1 MKVLLL
7 SIKAGYGHHSTA
19 KAIMEYFEANG
30 HQCEMLDIFDYIN
43 HRLGISIQDGYL
55 MSTKYIPKTYG
66 KAYGKLTRKDE
77 PYDPHSIVA
86 VFSRF
91 VSKRLEKYVRQYNPD
106 LIIGTHSY
114 AGVCI
119 SILADIGAISCPS
132 IGIVTDFTVHPFW
145 ESTFLDY
152 YVIPDELLCYEMQKK
167 GIPKEKLLPFGI
179 PIRKQ
184 FSVKKDKKLAR
195 RELGMK
201 DMPTVLVMMGSMGY
215 GNIKRQLD
223 EIDECSSDFQIICVC
238 GSNKKLKAAV
248 DEYEWKKRVYS
259 YGFVDNVDVMMDAS
273 DFIIT
278 KPGGLSTSEALAKGL
293 PMIAMN
299 PIPGQEDRN
308 LSFLVNNGAAI
319 MVNQNYSIADAV
331 NIMFNCQWR
340 RTLLQESVS
349 HLGKPLATSDLYY
362 FSCEKVLEKSAVI

>member
-43 HRLGISIQDGYL
+43 RRLGSSIQDGYL

-66 KAYGKLTRKDE
+66 KAYGHLTQKDE
-77 PYDPHSIVA
+77 PYDRHSMLA

-91 VSKRLEKYVRQYNPD
+91 VSKRLEKYVRRYSPD

-119 SILADIGAISCPS
+119 SILSDRGALHCSS

-152 YVIPDELLCYEMQKK
+152 YVIPDDLLSYEMQKK

-184 FSVKKDKKLAR
+184 FSMKKDKQLAR
-195 RELGMK
+195 KELGIE
-201 DMPTVLVMMGSMGY
+201 DIPTVLVMMGSMGY
-215 GNIKRQLD
+215 GNIKKALD
-223 EIDECSSDFQIICVC
+223 EIDKSAYDFQVICVC

-248 DEYEWKKRVYS
+248 DEYKWRKKVHT
-259 YGFVDNVDVMMDAS
+259 YGFADNVDIMMDAS

-319 MVNQNYSIADAV
+319 MVNQNYSVADAM
-331 NIMFNCQWR
+331 NIMFNCPWR
-340 RTLLQESVS
+340 RALLQESVA

>member
-66 KAYGKLTRKDE
+66 KAYGRLTQKDE
-77 PYDPHSIVA
+77 PYDPHSIIA

-114 AGVCI
+114 AGVCM
-119 SILADIGAISCPS
+119 SILADCNAISCPS

-152 YVIPDELLCYEMQKK
+152 YVIPDELLGYEMQKK

-184 FSVKKDKKLAR
+184 FSVKKDKHLAR
-195 RELGMK
+195 GELGME
-201 DMPTVLVMMGSMGY
+201 DIPTVLVMMGSMGY
-215 GNIKRQLD
+215 GNIKKELD
-223 EIDECSSDFQIICVC
+223 EIDKCSFDFQIICVC

-293 PMIAMN
+293 PVIAMN

-319 MVNQNYSIADAV
+319 MVNQNYSVADAM
-331 NIMFNCQWR
+331 NIMFNCPWR
-340 RTLLQESVS
+340 KALLQESVGR
-349 HLGKPLATSDLYY
+349 LGKPLATSDLYY
-362 FSCEKVLEKSAVI
+362 FSCEKVLEKSTVI